1 MENKELKQEKEDSQ
15 LLAELLLAKLED
27 EKMENLFKCD
37 QCENSFTEDRMTTT
51 GGDEIYCQKCWLEKG
66 EEEENELS
74 DLLSHLVVLQAK
86 IEKKKN
92 ERRFK

>member
-1 MENKELKQEKEDSQ
+1 
-15 LLAELLLAKLED
+15 
-27 EKMENLFKCD
+27 MENLFKCD

-66 EEEENELS
+66 EESKKLQMVLDRKEKEWIDLS
-74 DLLSHLVVLQAK
+74 LK
-86 IEKKKN
+86 E